1 MKATKGDNCIISVK
15 LIFKSDLFLK
25 FFHYIN
31 NTYCFQIIV
40 HYTIDL
46 YKKTFS
52 YTVIISQYKEIIELF
67 LIKFL
72 SFLKKIFKICLIYY
86 SSNFENLINILITK
100 LTCITLNRLNTL
112 LLYHCTEKFT

>member
-31 NTYCFQIIV
+31 NIYCFQIIV
-40 HYTIDL
+40 HLYTIDL

-72 SFLKKIFKICLIYY
+72 SFLKK
-86 SSNFENLINILITK
+86 NF
-100 LTCITLNRLNTL
+100 
-112 LLYHCTEKFT
+112 